1 MRVVLDARPLS
12 HPQAG
17 GFRTYTRA
25 LLRGL
30 GECDNSCDLKLILYV
45 DRELTADDRSFVPP
59 GAQVRVLSPNRLE
72 TDFVLFRKAVQEDG
86 PDLVQGTMNYLPSV
100 GKARSTVTIH
110 DAMGVARYAWNT
122 AVPRTPRERFIN
134 RYWARM
140 TRRSAQTARRI
151 ITDSQGAAD
160 ELASVLGIP
169 SERFTVVY
177 PGVLF
182 APRENKAGVQPSI
195 LAIASPDPRKNLDLL
210 FRALTEEVRRFPG
223 GVSPRLDLVCSSA
236 SSARRAEQS
245 LAKYGIRSTRLLRD
259 VDDAALAKL
268 YASAGV
274 FVWPSLQEGFGLP
287 PLEAMRC
294 GCPVAASRAP
304 VMPEVLGGEVPV
316 YFDPN
321 NPAELAD
328 TLALL
333 LSESPEVRERRI
345 RAGQIRAAEFTCRKM
360 AAETVAVWQGVVES
374 GS

>member
-30 GECDNSCDLKLILYV
+30 GECGNSNDLELILYV
-45 DRELTADDRSFVPP
+45 DRELTEDDRSFVPT
-59 GAQVRVLSPNRLE
+59 GARVRVLSTSRLR
-72 TDFVLFRKAVQEDG
+72 TDLVLFRKAVQEDR

-100 GKARSTVTIH
+100 GTVRTTVTIH

-151 ITDSQGAAD
+151 ITDSEGAAD
-160 ELASVLGIP
+160 ELVSVLGVP
-169 SERFTVVY
+169 SARFAVVY
-177 PGVLF
+177 PGVLLIP
-182 APRENKAGVQPSI
+182 AENKANVKPSI

-210 FRALTEEVRRFPG
+210 FRALTEEAQRFSD
-223 GVSPRLDLVCSSA
+223 GVPPRLDLVCSSA

-245 LAKYGIRSTRLLRD
+245 LAKYGIPNARLLRD
-259 VDDAALAKL
+259 VDDAALARL
-268 YASAGV
+268 YASAGA
-274 FVWPSLQEGFGLP
+274 FVWPSWREGFGLP

-294 GCPVAASRAP
+294 GCPVVASCAP
-304 VMPEVLGGEVPV
+304 VMPEVLGREAPV
-316 YFDPN
+316 YFDPDD
-321 NPAELAD
+321 PAELAD
-328 TLALL
+328 ALVLL
-333 LSESPEVRERRI
+333 LGESPEARETRI
-345 RAGQIRAAEFTCRKM
+345 RVGRARAAEFTCRKM
-360 AAETVAVWQGVVES
+360 AAETVAVWQAVVE
-374 GS
+374 GGA